1 MKVQDLAREL
11 GKHTKEFIKFLA
23 EFDIRVKSGSTRL
36 DDETIEQIRE
46 IFKGETPHEKNAA
59 PNKVT
64 IPDTSISVSDFAA
77 LLKRPV
83 TEVLKVTLGKGLL
96 LNLNSEIDAA
106 TAQEIGLELDI
117 DIQLQEA
124 KTDVIREQLYKIE
137 EDEIDQDTDNL
148 VTRPPVI
155 TVMGH
160 VDHGKTAL
168 LDAIRKSNVVA
179 GEAGGITQHIGAYQV
194 KVQGKPITFL
204 DTPGHAAFTALRA
217 RGAQV
222 TDIVILVVA
231 ADEGIKPQT
240 VEAINHA
247 KASGVPIIVAANKI
261 DKPDANIDNVK
272 KALTEHELVPED
284 WGGKTVV
291 MGVSAKSRDGLD
303 ELLEM
308 ILLTAE
314 MQDLQASEVG
324 PAKAVIIESHLSRKK
339 GALATVLVKTGTL
352 KVGDHFVI
360 DGAYGKVK
368 ALHNDKGEIVES
380 VPPGTPAELLG
391 VTDVPSPGSILEV
404 QVTEKGAKSIASENA
419 LELKSLQNKHAKSVS
434 LEQLSNQAK
443 SGKNRA
449 LNLIIKGDVN
459 GSLDAI
465 AYAISQIKIEDV
477 AVNIV
482 HSATGPVSENDIMLG
497 VASQALVVA
506 FNVSVSNE
514 AQRIADNE
522 DITVRHYTIIYEII
536 EDIEKS
542 LSGLFE
548 PEFEEVEFGRAEVRQ
563 IFKFSKVGIICGSS
577 VQSGTMRRNAIA
589 KVFRGND
596 EIYYGKIDSLKRFK
610 EDVKEVNSGFE
621 CGIVLEKFNDVEE
634 GDIVI
639 NYEVREKNT

>member
-1 MKVQDLAREL
+1 LKVQDLAREL